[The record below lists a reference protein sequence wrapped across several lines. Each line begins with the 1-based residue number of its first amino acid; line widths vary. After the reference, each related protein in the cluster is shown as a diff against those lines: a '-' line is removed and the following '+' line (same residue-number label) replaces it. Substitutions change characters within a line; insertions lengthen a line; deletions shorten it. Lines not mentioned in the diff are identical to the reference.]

1 MVREAV
7 VPGHGSVGD
16 RDFVA
21 AQAADLA
28 AMAELGARLAAG
40 DLDEDEAIR
49 RAPFPEATARTALR
63 RGVQE
68 ARGEDWR

>member
-1 MVREAV
+1 
-7 VPGHGSVGD
+7 
-16 RDFVA
+16 
-21 AQAADLA
+21 
-28 AMAELGARLAAG
+28 MAELGARLAAG